1 MKQIS
6 KFFEPLY
13 FCLISLLCPI
23 NVFRDS
29 LREKCPDTEFYIW
42 SVFPCIQS
50 EYRKIRIRKKLRIWT
65 LFTQWL
71 LYLWSFNFLV
81 HLLTERLEPFSE
93 KILHKNFII
102 ILILSMPLQFQENIW
117 TTAPSFPVAFQP
129 LNEFWL
135 FEFWLTHSLIT
146 YCTCVYCTKMKEIKW
161 KIILD
166 CVKTRFLK
174 LWKLIAPW
182 LRA

>member
-1 MKQIS
+1 MYTKQIEKNKTNVYHTLERKRQSTMASVYPTRVKYQDLESQENRKYQQNLKVSWRQSLVPSLSSRNKTQSQQLNITVKQIS

-65 LFTQWL
+65 LFTQ
-71 LYLWSFNFLV
+71 
-81 HLLTERLEPFSE
+81 
-93 KILHKNFII
+93 
-102 ILILSMPLQFQENIW
+102 
-117 TTAPSFPVAFQP
+117 
-129 LNEFWL
+129 
-135 FEFWLTHSLIT
+135 
-146 YCTCVYCTKMKEIKW
+146 
-161 KIILD
+161 
-166 CVKTRFLK
+166 
-174 LWKLIAPW
+174 
-182 LRA
+182 